1 MFESDDWIF
10 EDTFDIDEKTIQS
23 HSRCQNEEEASSVK
37 RRKVDNCKVL
47 FSPTDNTLNS
57 NVDVATEDSNS
68 SRNNKNNVS
77 RGDLLLEIFQENT
90 SQKIFNLEK
99 EISNPLNDIQK
110 ETQDL
115 SLCKTNTLHYKKN
128 ASKEKNRT
136 ESVNKIELGK
146 EVKLVRIFPGPA
158 GLVPD
163 VKNDNIPVVSYLN
176 RVKELENKTAIKH
189 IEIKSQD
196 EKNSFGEKAWKFLLD
211 DVSVNLFEQYR
222 ISIIKKKA
230 NANHCNSMKVKFLAG
245 ILDYIDHS
253 HDDPFII
260 LKDSTDSLEGT
271 IHRDIL
277 LKYPGI
283 LEPNVV
289 ILLHDVGL
297 LKTTTYVI
305 TNKYHILVSQVNL
318 LAIYSDKGRIV
329 SASHMENIL
338 SNVELNRDYSMSV
351 SKQYVSRLQGIY
363 ENCDKISSQTN
374 FSINNKSIKDY
385 EPTLIN
391 DPILRECDADTENR
405 KDEIFESPNYSMN
418 MNNLNM
424 NNIFL
429 TSDCEFITLK
439 EQNCLN
445 SDNIS
450 HNNKIPQ
457 CELQARNMNHLENA
471 RKESIINSENKI
483 RKEHLSQSLQKCVA
497 DVTIFNAHYS
507 RESCF
512 SSGIAHEARKNSN
525 LNIKS
530 TLSGIKRNS
539 DNSRILVSYFT
550 DANEYDSDDEI
561 LSQLDVDNI
570 CSDSKKKC

>member
-10 EDTFDIDEKTIQS
+10 EDIFDEETIQS
-23 HSRCQNEEEASSVK
+23 YSRCQNEEEEKASSVK
-37 RRKVDNCKVL
+37 RRKMDNCKVL
-47 FSPTDNTLNS
+47 FSPTDNILNS
-57 NVDVATEDSNS
+57 DVNVATEDSNLS
-68 SRNNKNNVS
+68 HNNKSNVS
-77 RGDLLLEIFQENT
+77 RGDLLLEIFRENT
-90 SQKIFNLEK
+90 SQEIFNLGK
-99 EISNPLNDIQK
+99 EIINPLNDIQK

-115 SLCKTNTLHYKKN
+115 SLYKTNMHYKK
-128 ASKEKNRT
+128 SKEKNRT
-136 ESVNKIELGK
+136 ESVNTVKLDK

-163 VKNDNIPVVSYLN
+163 VKNNNIPVISHLN
-176 RVKELENKTAIKH
+176 KVKELENKTAIKR

-196 EKNSFGEKAWKFLLD
+196 EKKLFGEKAWKFLFN
-211 DVSVNLFEQYR
+211 DVSDDFFEEYR

-230 NANHCNSMKVKFLAG
+230 NANHCTSMKVRFLAG

-260 LKDSTDSLEGT
+260 LKDSTGSIEGT

-305 TNKYHILVSQVNL
+305 TNKYHILVSQINL

-338 SNVELNRDYSMSV
+338 SNIELNKDYSMSV
-351 SKQYVSRLQGIY
+351 SKQCVSRLQGIY
-363 ENCDKISSQTN
+363 ENCDKMSSQTN
-374 FSINNKSIKDY
+374 FSINNKSIKNF
-385 EPTLIN
+385 EPTSVN
-391 DPILRECDADTENR
+391 DSILHESDTENC
-405 KDEIFESPNYSMN
+405 KDKIFENSNYSISMN
-418 MNNLNM
+418 TLGT

-439 EQNCLN
+439 EQNCLD
-445 SDNIS
+445 SESIS

-457 CELQARNMNHLENA
+457 CELQARNVNHLENV
-471 RKESIINSENKI
+471 RKESIINSQNKI
-483 RKEHLSQSLQKCVA
+483 REEHLSQSLQKCVA
-497 DVTIFNAHYS
+497 DVKIFNAHYS
-507 RESCF
+507 RESCL
-512 SSGIAHEARKNSN
+512 SSYIDIMHEAHKKANFKP
-525 LNIKS
+525 NIKPI
-530 TLSGIKRNS
+530 LPGIKRNS

-561 LSQLDVDNI
+561 LSQLDVDNV